1 MLLSKEKDWCKK
13 ITITGTESKSFTYSF
28 ESCAFYRGISPEE
41 CYMSGL
47 GLYKLQ
53 KNTNQNKSVSEM
65 FDLPQEP
72 LSKYLN
78 NILKED
84 NWSTI
89 DWSEDTEFLRMN
101 PPFSKKYWKLESDKI
116 SDVSLA
122 RYGTPIKIYVFIDGI
137 MIILSSNLY
146 LIGY

>member
-1 MLLSKEKDWCKK
+1 
-13 ITITGTESKSFTYSF
+13 
-28 ESCAFYRGISPEE
+28 
-41 CYMSGL
+41 MSGL